1 MMAILEILL
10 LDNVLMFIGIFIL
23 SLFVQEII
31 GYFRSSLLRAFIY
44 CMSFLGVSIHEF
56 SHYIISLLVG
66 VIPKNISIAYDH
78 GYVSFKRDQRIT
90 FFQMFLISFAPLYI
104 TSYLIYLSLK
114 ILFSISLEPLMAF
127 FLVYL
132 IISLFI
138 GAAPSGAD
146 IKNVFLTLGEN
157 GAYTLYQFFLVIV
170 SFFITNTIYTTY
182 LVNYLVNQSF
192 EEWVLSIMIFG
203 CLFLFYYVVKYSIC
217 LIRFLLKRL
226 ILLISRI

>member
-1 MMAILEILL
+1 MAILEILL
-10 LDNVLMFIGIFIL
+10 LDNVLMFIGIFIS
-23 SLFVQEII
+23 SLFIRAII

-44 CMSFLGVSIHEF
+44 CTSFLGVAIHEL

-66 VIPKNISIAYDH
+66 VMPKNIFVAHDH

-114 ILFSISLEPLMAF
+114 ILFSTSLEPLMVF

-132 IISLFI
+132 ILSLFI

-146 IKNVFLTLGEN
+146 IKNMFIVLGEN

-170 SFFITNTIYTTY
+170 SFFITNAIYTTY
-182 LVNYLVNQSF
+182 LLNQVF
-192 EEWVLSIMIFG
+192 EEWVLSIIIFG
-203 CLFLFYYVVKYSIC
+203 CLFLFYYVVKYSFC
-217 LIRFLLKRL
+217 LIKFLLKRL
-226 ILLISRI
+226 IRFLMK

>member
-1 MMAILEILL
+1 MAILEIFL
-10 LDNVLMFIGIFIL
+10 LDNVPMFIGIFIS
-23 SLFVQEII
+23 SLFIQAIV

-44 CMSFLGVSIHEF
+44 CSSFLGVAIHEL

-66 VIPKNISIAYDH
+66 VTPKNIFVAHDH
-78 GYVSFKRDQRIT
+78 GYVSFKRNQRIT

-104 TSYLIYLSLK
+104 TSYLIYLCLK
-114 ILFSISLEPLMAF
+114 ILFSTSLEPLMVF

-138 GAAPSGAD
+138 GAAPSGVD

-157 GAYTLYQFFLVIV
+157 GTYTLYQFFLVII
-170 SFFITNTIYTTY
+170 SFFITNAIYTTY
-182 LVNYLVNQSF
+182 LLNQTF

-203 CLFLFYYVVKYSIC
+203 CLFLFYYVIKYSIC
-217 LIRFLLKRL
+217 LIRLLLKRL